1 MAAMTRTDR
10 VLIIHSDPAVRS
22 DIEAVLRRVH
32 KNSIAVRHAAQAGA
46 AIQIA
51 RDYDPRII
59 LLDLGQEKAL
69 ALSVA
74 RELRRPDRL
83 LIGLFNPHLDSGNG
97 ADGEFLRQAV
107 RAGIGDFIPLPF
119 SEVEAGAA
127 LATLPHATPATNEGR
142 AITFFSH
149 QGGVGTTTL
158 AVNTALALAGGEPAR
173 NVAVIDANVQFGCVA
188 AHLGIVP
195 ERDLAD
201 DFDLGSPLPVAGPPP
216 GISVLTSPLDPHAA
230 QSVTPENLS
239 RAIIEMQR
247 QFQVVVIDTA
257 PVLDLIALAV
267 LDLSETIVVVTDGS
281 APTIAGT
288 ARLLRILGSL
298 GFGDERVRLVVSRYR
313 READV
318 LTPEVISSQ
327 LERPVDHVV
336 PFAWPVAVGTHRGMP
351 ALFERGAAQFGDA
364 VRRLARDVGRRGKAS

>member
-22 DIEAVLRRVH
+22 DIEAVMRRVH
-32 KNSIAVRHAAQAGA
+32 KNSIAVRHAAQAAA

-51 RDYDPRII
+51 RNYDPRII

-83 LIGLFNPHLDSGNG
+83 LIGLFNPHLDSGTG
-97 ADGEFLRQAV
+97 ADGEFLRQGV

-119 SEVEAGAA
+119 SDVEAAAA

-142 AITFFSH
+142 VITFFSH

-173 NVAVIDANVQFGCVA
+173 NVVVIDANVQFGCVA

-201 DFDLGSPLPVAGPPP
+201 DFDLGSPLPTAGPPP
-216 GISVLTSPLDPHAA
+216 GISVLASPIDPRAA
-230 QSVTPENLS
+230 QLVTPEDLS
-239 RAIIEMQR
+239 RAVIEMQR
-247 QFQVVVIDTA
+247 QFQIVVIDTA
-257 PVLDLIALAV
+257 PVLDLISLALI
-267 LDLSETIVVVTDGS
+267 DLSETLVVVTDGS

-288 ARLLRILGSL
+288 ARLLRMLGSL

-327 LERPVDHVV
+327 LGRTVDHVV
-336 PFAWPVAVGTHRGMP
+336 PFAWPVAVGTHRGTP